1 MTSRMVLRRFTEGDL
16 SGLLALDS
24 DPEVMRFLGPVRSR
38 AEIQASTL
46 PRFLAFH
53 AGRPGFGY
61 WAARERAG
69 GELIGWFGLR
79 PVMPAGTAIVD
90 WPDAPPGTAPG
101 GVAVAELGYRLRRS
115 AWGRGYGTEGARAL
129 VRHAFTGLGVSR
141 VVATTM
147 TVNTASRRVLEKAG
161 LGQARTLHLHWP
173 DPLPGD
179 EHGEAEYELRRD
191 DWPLVPGHDGE
202 WAARKEASNGF
213 PDRCSGSA
221 DPARLDR
228 GRATPTG
235 RPRTGHR

>member
-1 MTSRMVLRRFTEGDL
+1 MDLVPVTSRIVLRRFTEGDTG
-16 SGLLALDS
+16 GLLALDS

-38 AEIQASTL
+38 AEIETSTL

-61 WAARERAG
+61 WAAQERPG

-79 PVMPAGTAIVD
+79 PVVPAGTAIVD
-90 WPDAPPGTAPG
+90 WPDAPPGE
-101 GVAVAELGYRLRRS
+101 VAVAELGYRLRRS

-161 LGQARTLHLHWP
+161 LGQARTVRLHWP
-173 DPLPGD
+173 DPLPGN

-191 DWPLVPGHDGE
+191 DWL
-202 WAARKEASNGF
+202 ASGGQ
-213 PDRCSGSA
+213 R
-221 DPARLDR
+221 
-228 GRATPTG
+228 RA
-235 RPRTGHR
+235 